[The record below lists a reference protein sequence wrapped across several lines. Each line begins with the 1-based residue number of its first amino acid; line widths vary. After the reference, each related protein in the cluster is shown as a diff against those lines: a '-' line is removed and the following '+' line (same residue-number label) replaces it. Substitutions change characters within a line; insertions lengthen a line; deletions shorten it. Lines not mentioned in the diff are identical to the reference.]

1 MIKLTMPDG
10 SIREAEAGISALEL
24 VKSISNSLAKK
35 VLAVSIDDKTMDLT
49 TVLDRDCRVQF
60 LTFEDEGGRH
70 ALRHTA
76 SHILAQAIKRLY
88 KDENVQL
95 AIGPAI
101 ENGFYYDIDMEKRLT
116 EDDLKDIE
124 KEMNK
129 IVKENLKLERKL
141 LSRQEA
147 LDMFGAAGENYKV
160 ELINDLPEDAE
171 ISLYTQGEFTDLCA
185 GPHVVSTGKVK
196 ALKLQSVAGAYWR
209 GSEKN
214 KMLQRVYG
222 TAFEKKDELD
232 AYLKMLATNRKT
244 GESQNG

>member
-10 SIREAEAGISALEL
+10 SIREAEAGITALEL

-35 VLAVSIDDKTMDLT
+35 VLAVSIDDKVMDLT
-49 TVLDRDCRVQF
+49 TVLDKDAAVQF

-76 SHILAQAIKRLY
+76 SHILAQAVKRLY

-116 EDDLKDIE
+116 DEDLKDIE
-124 KEMNK
+124 KEMHK

-141 LSRQEA
+141 VSRQEA
-147 LDMFGAAGENYKV
+147 LDMFTKVGENYKV
-160 ELINDLPEDAE
+160 ELINDLPEDADIME
-171 ISLYTQGEFTDLCA
+171 AFTQ
-185 GPHVVSTGKVK
+185 
-196 ALKLQSVAGAYWR
+196 
-209 GSEKN
+209 
-214 KMLQRVYG
+214 
-222 TAFEKKDELD
+222 FEKEHK
-232 AYLKMLATNRKT
+232 
-244 GESQNG
+244 